1 MPRKGIGR
9 PALEIGKLGTVKYTA
24 EADRRITARAST
36 RDASG
41 ELRRLQALGSTAAEA
56 HSKLEARA
64 KRLGV
69 DATKVTGHSTF
80 AELAEAWLSEEVAR
94 RRILPQTTQMYRV
107 KANRLIREF
116 GGISCGDL
124 RPQRV
129 KELVIRIAEIATKS
143 EYTVLRGL
151 LNQILDFAVL
161 SEVFQSNPYDFIG
174 VVNAP
179 VAKPTRAL
187 TPEQV
192 AVFLRTFDDYA
203 TAGRRGAHRRQAQ
216 LCVRIILGV
225 GGLRISEALAF
236 RIRDVDFET
245 GIVDL
250 NGTLVDPPKVDGQ
263 PKVMLFRQ
271 DHLKG
276 KDQARLLE
284 LSPIGLGIT
293 ALRSA
298 YGMLS
303 PAHTNPDDPIIRR
316 VEDVPEQPWLHP
328 GIVRWHFNA
337 VCELPQVVASLAE
350 TGLTP
355 KDVTP
360 HSLRRAV
367 ATAVSRA
374 EGDERAKEMLGH
386 ANVRTTQES
395 YIEKQK
401 KHVEAATLD
410 ALFAF
415 ESTGVSATRFA
426 TAATS

>member
-1 MPRKGIGR
+1 MPRNVMGR
-9 PALEIGKLGTVKYTA
+9 PALSIGQLGTVSYSPTS
-24 EADRRITARAST
+24 DGGMTARGST

-41 ELRRLQALGSTAAEA
+41 ELRRLQARGATEEEA
-56 HSKLEARA
+56 LSKLALQAR
-64 KRLGV
+64 RLGV
-69 DATKVTGHSTF
+69 DATKITALSTF
-80 AELAEAWLSEEVAR
+80 AELAEGWLSEEVAR
-94 RRILPQTTQMYRV
+94 RRIAPQTAQMYRV

-116 GGISCGDL
+116 GGIAAGEL

-129 KELVIRIAEIATKS
+129 KEMVVRIAGIVPKS
-143 EYTVLRGL
+143 EFMVLRGL

-174 VVNAP
+174 VVNGPA
-179 VAKPTRAL
+179 AKETRAL
-187 TPEQV
+187 KPEQV
-192 AVFLRTFDDYA
+192 AVFLRAFDDYA
-203 TAGRRGAHRRQAQ
+203 AAGRQGSHRQQAR

-236 RIRDVDFET
+236 RIRDVDFTT

-250 NGTLVDPPKVDGQ
+250 NGTLVDPPKVKGK
-263 PKVMLFRQ
+263 PKIPLFRQ

-276 KDQARLLE
+276 KNQARLLN

-293 ALRSA
+293 ALRAA
-298 YGMLS
+298 YDRLDPS
-303 PAHTNPDDPIIRR
+303 HTDPDDPIVRR
-316 VEDVPEQPWLHP
+316 VQDVPEQPWLHP

-360 HSLRRAV
+360 RALRRAV
-367 ATAVSRA
+367 ATVVSRA

-386 ANVRTTQES
+386 ANVRTTRDS
-395 YIEKQK
+395 YIEKQRP
-401 KHVEAATLD
+401 HVEAATLD

-415 ESTGVSATRFA
+415 ESFS
-426 TAATS
+426 